1 MYSTTELL
9 RDSFIKGIAKTTASI
24 TVLGVV
30 SFVYYLYN
38 IIKDENQI
46 ISKKDTKY
54 TKDIIDI
61 QKKYGIDF
69 AKVFNNKK
77 DNGVMTEML
86 ELVDVKNISGC
97 DNAQTVDTVDTVETV
112 ETVDTVETEVNYI
125 HDLDVFEKNRYEEK
139 NNKNFKKLFDRL

>member
-38 IIKDENQI
+38 ITKDEKQI
-46 ISKKDTKY
+46 ISKKDT
-54 TKDIIDI
+54 IDI

-97 DNAQTVDTVDTVETV
+97 DNAQTVDTVETVETV